1 LYFYANL
8 LPAATQTASNS
19 LTLNQASGIG
29 LYAVFHQNATA
40 TEYPFFNVYTT
51 PVGSNN
57 KVPGY
62 YKSRV
67 MFYTEHSLGNT
78 VADPTKVGMTLVYT
92 GTDDL
97 TLFPHIPSNR
107 RVKYDIMY
115 GQNLTDSFSDASVFS
130 DEIISSLTLQTSSNA
145 SVSQA
150 GNFNF
155 RLLET
160 GMFTTNANFDQVR
173 MRYNVLSRNH
183 TSADG
188 SFPNLPGPASTLGS
202 AQQPIFFW
210 IPSTGLFA
218 QTDSVKVSV
227 AIEPPAGET
236 TRPSAT
242 ESNAVVAVSKVN
254 QYVMTVGTASQP
266 RFSRGTLTVPINNPT
281 SSEHYFT
288 SAIFTS
294 NLAAPNALKEVSVS
308 TDGVFDIAV
317 VNPNIRGANCDYQV
331 RYKISDP
338 NAANGSITGPISS
351 TYSVLIE
358 DEPGLDN
365 FSVTNFAY
373 KTFNNDG
380 KSSFS
385 FDIAFV
391 TVGTK
396 SVDGVIVYFQS
407 TNDDE
412 DASNDIPLT
421 QLMDVKKSDGTPLP
435 SPNQAVIQLTN
446 VSYTLQSLAA
456 ANASLT
462 EGVNIKDKDAVASS
476 NKWLNFRSGTIVYKP
491 YKSVTNSSPDIQNV
505 QLDITMFNIPTIPMP
520 TELTLT
526 GGVKESY
533 AATSAAWNNALSTY
547 ASIGSSATAS
557 YKLVL
562 NGSEVSGTDVNTNHG
577 YTITMSNHDA
587 ESVVTLKLQTR
598 ITASDSTI
606 YLSDT
611 AELSFTAASIAV
623 TDLTSD
629 VKRGSNDTV
638 LRVERGDYVIT
649 PAGGANVT
657 EVKLIDTNPEA
668 ATVKVLTCTS
678 TSDAVQPVGP
688 TVNVYDL
695 AADGYALGDDLD
707 LQYRLKAG
715 VVYTTKYGAAEAT
728 PSSSTP
734 LFLTLA
740 SPTLKYIVA
749 TKPELQLGSTY
760 RVMSSGAYNG
770 RIAIN
775 ATINAKGLQAE
786 GLLSVVFVLAQEGNF
801 TNPDLSD
808 SGVQYVIAFES
819 VTGLTKSYTVGPN
832 ASLLPSSTDN
842 LGATEVHELSVT
854 DVDGFAEGA
863 GARTLVMGNLLA
875 NDESTLYLDAT
886 GFDASRPITAVSVVA
901 TRLGNDIVFKEL
913 TRLA

>member
-1 LYFYANL
+1 
-8 LPAATQTASNS
+8 
-19 LTLNQASGIG
+19 
-29 LYAVFHQNATA
+29 
-40 TEYPFFNVYTT
+40 
-51 PVGSNN
+51 
-57 KVPGY
+57 
-62 YKSRV
+62 
-67 MFYTEHSLGNT
+67 
-78 VADPTKVGMTLVYT
+78 MT
-92 GTDDL
+92 
-97 TLFPHIPSNR
+97 
-107 RVKYDIMY
+107 
-115 GQNLTDSFSDASVFS
+115 SV
-130 DEIISSLTLQTSSNA
+130 
-145 SVSQA
+145 
-150 GNFNF
+150 
-155 RLLET
+155 
-160 GMFTTNANFDQVR
+160 
-173 MRYNVLSRNH
+173 
-183 TSADG
+183 
-188 SFPNLPGPASTLGS
+188 
-202 AQQPIFFW
+202 
-210 IPSTGLFA
+210 
-218 QTDSVKVSV
+218 
-227 AIEPPAGET
+227 
-236 TRPSAT
+236 
-242 ESNAVVAVSKVN
+242 
-254 QYVMTVGTASQP
+254 P
-266 RFSRGTLTVPINNPT
+266 RFSQGTLTVPINNPT

-294 NLAAPNALKEVSVS
+294 NLAAPNDLKEVSVS
-308 TDGVFDIAV
+308 NGGVFNIAV
-317 VNPNIRGANCDYQV
+317 ENPNIRGANCDYQV

-338 NAANGSITGPISS
+338 NASGSITGPISA
-351 TYSVLIE
+351 TYSVMLN
-358 DEPGLDN
+358 DPPGLDN

-373 KTFNNDG
+373 KTFNNDSV
-380 KSSFS
+380 SSFN
-385 FDIAFV
+385 FDVTFQ
-391 TVGTK
+391 TVGTR

-421 QLMDVKKSDGTPLP
+421 QLMDVQKSAG
-435 SPNQAVIQLTN
+435 SSQTN
-446 VSYTLQSLAA
+446 VSYTLQTAAA
-456 ANASLT
+456 ANATLT
-462 EGVNIKDKDAVASS
+462 EGVTIKDKDAVASS
-476 NKWLNFRSGTIVYKP
+476 NKWLNFRSGKIVFKP
-491 YKSVTNSSPDIQNV
+491 YIVSGIVKEIQSV
-505 QLDITMFNIPTIPMP
+505 QLAITMFNIPVIPVP
-520 TELTLT
+520 TNLTLT

-562 NGSEVSGTDVNTNHG
+562 NDSDVSGTDVNTNHG
-577 YTITMSNHDA
+577 YTIDLSGVDA

-606 YLSDT
+606 YLSDA
-611 AELSFTAASIAV
+611 AELSFTVASIAV
-623 TDLTSD
+623 TGMTND

-638 LRVERGDYVIT
+638 LRVSRGNYAIT

-657 EVKLIDTNPEA
+657 EVKLIDNQVVANTNPEA

-678 TSDAVQPVGP
+678 TADAVQPAS
-688 TVNVYDL
+688 TVINVYDL

-715 VVYTTKYGAAEAT
+715 VNYTTKYGVAAS
-728 PSSSTP
+728 PSTTSSTP

-749 TKPELQLGSTY
+749 TKPELQLESTY

-832 ASLLPSSTDN
+832 ASLVPSSTDN

-875 NDESTLYLDAT
+875 NDASTLYLDAT

-913 TRLA
+913 THSA